1 MYCRYCRALVPF
13 RMYPFSAA
21 VPLFASAV
29 FPCVEEKPPKPIIRC
44 INSSGVRSSS
54 LGWLSPLQLPFLRS
68 SFLRSSLRSLSL
80 RSLSLRSLSL
90 RSLSLRSL
98 SLRSSYPLR
107 SSFLRSSFLR
117 PSFLL
122 PPSRLAPS
130 LRSLRSRERERER
143 ERERSLLF
151 TLGPLS

>member
-90 RSLSLRSL
+90 RSLSLRS
-98 SLRSSYPLR
+98 SYPLR